1 MTTSS
6 HNPDQGSPDID
17 PSEETQVDITL
28 GEGAPEVI
36 PEEAIHEEVLPPEV
50 GARDAANWAKQI
62 STLTVGDAPADA
74 VNRNVDGRR
83 VMSPIQGFGKMWQKT
98 YRVKLNGI
106 DASPE
111 QVISEWK
118 QKFPEFWPENN
129 RFFGPLTGIAPG
141 EVALLNLTMPGR
153 LKLSTGVLVLYAD
166 EESFTLMTPQGHM
179 FAGWITFSSFEKDGA
194 PVAQAQ
200 VLMRANDPMY
210 EMGLTFGG
218 HAQEDKFWC
227 HTLNSLAQH
236 FGAEGEVETQV
247 LCVDKK
253 RQWSKAGNIWH
264 NAAIRSSIYAM
275 GAPGRVVAQAF
286 KKTP

>member
-1 MTTSS
+1 MTRAPQEPEQRSA
-6 HNPDQGSPDID
+6 GSELDED
-17 PSEETQVDITL
+17 TQIDITL

-36 PEEAIHEEVLPPEV
+36 PEEAIHEEVLPPDVE
-50 GARDAANWAKQI
+50 ARDAANWAKQI

-98 YRVKLNGI
+98 YRVRLDGV

-111 QVISEWK
+111 EVISEWK
-118 QKFPEFWPENN
+118 QRFPEFWPANN

-179 FAGWITFSSFEKDGA
+179 FAGWITFSAFEKGGA

-210 EMGLTFGG
+210 EMGLALGG
-218 HAQEDKFWC
+218 HAKEDQFWE
-227 HTLNSLAQH
+227 HTLSSLARH
-236 FGAEGEVETQV
+236 FGADPGVETQV
-247 LCVDKK
+247 LCVDKR
-253 RQWSKAGNIWH
+253 RQWGKAGNIWH
-264 NAAIRSSIYAM
+264 NAAIRSGFYAM
-275 GAPGRVVAQAF
+275 GAPGRMVAGAF
-286 KKTP
+286 KRN